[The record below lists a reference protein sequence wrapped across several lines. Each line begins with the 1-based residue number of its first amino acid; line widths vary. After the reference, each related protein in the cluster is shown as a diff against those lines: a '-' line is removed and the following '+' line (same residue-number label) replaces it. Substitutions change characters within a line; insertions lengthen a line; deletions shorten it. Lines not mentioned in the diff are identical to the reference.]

1 MQAVNPSSPVVP
13 SHASS
18 ETLAIVIPCF
28 NEAEALPQLAQRL
41 PEVVDK
47 LANRYAKVEVFFVDD
62 GSTDATLA
70 ELRRRFASDPRFH
83 VLVHEKNRGLG
94 AALRTGFAASHSD
107 VVVTT
112 DADGTYEFGEIL
124 GMTALL
130 SSDVDI
136 VTASPYHP
144 EGWRRRGSGVSID
157 PVAGCVAGVSGDA
170 RSTPTHLHGDVSGV
184 PAACPRCGAV

>member
-18 ETLAIVIPCF
+18 ETLAIIIPCF

-47 LANRYAKVEVFFVDD
+47 LANRYAKVDVFFVDD
-62 GSTDATLA
+62 GSTDDTLA

-124 GMTALL
+124 GMTA
-130 SSDVDI
+130 SMPCFDS
-136 VTASPYHP
+136 
-144 EGWRRRGSGVSID
+144 W
-157 PVAGCVAGVSGDA
+157 
-170 RSTPTHLHGDVSGV
+170 
-184 PAACPRCGAV
+184 